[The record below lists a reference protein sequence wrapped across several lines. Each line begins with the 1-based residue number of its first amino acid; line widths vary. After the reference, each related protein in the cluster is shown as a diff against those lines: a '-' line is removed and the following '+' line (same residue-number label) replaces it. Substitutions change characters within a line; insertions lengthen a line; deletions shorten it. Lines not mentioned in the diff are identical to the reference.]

1 MKTKSNW
8 TRILLTGASLAAMG
22 ALSPAQA
29 QDEDVT
35 EEIVV
40 TATGRTAALQDVP
53 IAVTAVAGEQ
63 LENSGADDLRDLT
76 QVAPSFSMGTGQS
89 ATATTA
95 RIRGIGTGSD
105 NVGFESAVGIF
116 IDGVYRARPGAAL
129 SDLPELER
137 VEVLRGPQ
145 GTLFGRNTSAGAI
158 SVVTAGPDF
167 APGMSLEGTFGFDD
181 LEEVGTRAMV
191 NMPLS
196 DSFAVRFDGSVRA
209 RDGYV
214 TDLISGDDINN
225 RDRYTAR
232 GQALWDISSDA
243 SLRIIVDAAEQ
254 NEVCCGV
261 TPLLYNLTQPIIT
274 AIVGPAGTPTIN
286 PEGRSMTVSPG
297 FPGLPAIGSMPAQGP
312 VGPRTYA
319 DASEEMGISGELT
332 WDLGFANLTSIT
344 AWRDWDAVRDQD
356 IDFNLI
362 DVAYRDGE
370 SLGTENFTQEL
381 RLQGET
387 GRIDWLFGLFYGDE
401 QLDHTDT
408 IRTGIHNGLYANVF
422 ATGNVGCEYYDTT
435 NGDSDL
441 VADPVPSLFYCLS
454 GFNPLFANS
463 YLANNLAGQGQQADV
478 WRVDTESLSVFTH
491 DEISFTDRLILTV
504 GARYNHDEKELE
516 ANLLSISPSCS
527 SLQACNIA
535 TDPFFGGPA
544 DGVGFVNV
552 VQASAGGST
561 LMNIACNPAVNPI
574 SNGNWAGDREENEW
588 SGTASLA
595 YHVSDDMMVY
605 GGYSRGY
612 KAGGYNMDRQ
622 GFSVTPATVSAAGLN
637 TDQLAFEPEFT
648 DSYEIGLRST
658 IFGNTTANLTG
669 FYQQI
674 HDYQLNA
681 FNGFN
686 FITRN
691 VPEVVSQGVEFELA
705 TRLTDNLTVQ
715 AGAVWNEAFYDS
727 EVRFN
732 PLTAPLGPNDPNAVF
747 SGQPISFAP
756 EMVLTGAIS
765 YEQPIGDNLRA
776 RFYLDGRWNDG
787 YRTQTLNR
795 VASGA
800 TDNGE
805 FAIFNGRIGIG
816 PENERWSLEFW
827 GRNLTDEFYYV
838 GAFAAPLQDTVM
850 IFPNEPATYGV
861 TLRARY

>member
-1 MKTKSNW
+1 
-8 TRILLTGASLAAMG
+8 MG

-356 IDFNLI
+356 IDFNPG
-362 DVAYRDGE
+362 DGE
-370 SLGTENFTQEL
+370 L
-381 RLQGET
+381 
-387 GRIDWLFGLFYGDE
+387 
-401 QLDHTDT
+401 H
-408 IRTGIHNGLYANVF
+408 
-422 ATGNVGCEYYDTT
+422 
-435 NGDSDL
+435 
-441 VADPVPSLFYCLS
+441 
-454 GFNPLFANS
+454 
-463 YLANNLAGQGQQADV
+463 AGV
-478 WRVDTESLSVFTH
+478 
-491 DEISFTDRLILTV
+491 
-504 GARYNHDEKELE
+504 
-516 ANLLSISPSCS
+516 
-527 SLQACNIA
+527 
-535 TDPFFGGPA
+535 
-544 DGVGFVNV
+544 
-552 VQASAGGST
+552 ASAGRDRPDRLALRPVLRRRAARSHRHDPDRHPQRLVRQRVRDRQRGLRVLRHHQRRQRPGGRSGSVVV
-561 LMNIACNPAVNPI
+561 LLLERIQPAV
-574 SNGNWAGDREENEW
+574 
-588 SGTASLA
+588 
-595 YHVSDDMMVY
+595 
-605 GGYSRGY
+605 
-612 KAGGYNMDRQ
+612 RQ
-622 GFSVTPATVSAAGLN
+622 FV
-637 TDQLAFEPEFT
+637 
-648 DSYEIGLRST
+648 
-658 IFGNTTANLTG
+658 
-669 FYQQI
+669 
-674 HDYQLNA
+674 
-681 FNGFN
+681 
-686 FITRN
+686 
-691 VPEVVSQGVEFELA
+691 
-705 TRLTDNLTVQ
+705 
-715 AGAVWNEAFYDS
+715 
-727 EVRFN
+727 
-732 PLTAPLGPNDPNAVF
+732 
-747 SGQPISFAP
+747 SGQ
-756 EMVLTGAIS
+756 
-765 YEQPIGDNLRA
+765 
-776 RFYLDGRWNDG
+776 
-787 YRTQTLNR
+787 
-795 VASGA
+795 
-800 TDNGE
+800 
-805 FAIFNGRIGIG
+805 
-816 PENERWSLEFW
+816 
-827 GRNLTDEFYYV
+827 
-838 GAFAAPLQDTVM
+838 
-850 IFPNEPATYGV
+850 
-861 TLRARY
+861 